1 MNGKRV
7 LITGGNTGMG
17 LASAKALAQKG
28 AHVIITS
35 RNNERGINA
44 VREIN
49 DYSGHASAE
58 MMLCDLA
65 SLESIRAFCQ
75 AFISRW
81 QTLDVLINNAG
92 VVETKRSETTDGFEK
107 TIGVNH
113 LGPFLLT
120 NLLLDKIKAAPQGRI
135 IMVSSG
141 AHKWGRIDFEDPHLK
156 KEYSVW
162 KAYGQSKLA
171 NILFAL
177 SLDQRLS
184 GTPVTVNSL
193 HPGAVSTSLGVNR
206 ETGFGRGI
214 HAVLRPFFQTSEEGA
229 ATAVYLASS
238 PEAASVSGKYFENMQ
253 PIVPSNTAL
262 DRNLAEDLWKW
273 SEKEINDVN

>member
-17 LASAKALAQKG
+17 LASAKALAKKG

-49 DYSGHASAE
+49 NYSGKDSAE
-58 MMLCDLA
+58 MMICDLA
-65 SLESIRAFCQ
+65 SLESIRSFCRD
-75 AFISRW
+75 FTSRW
-81 QTLDVLINNAG
+81 HSLDVLINNAG
-92 VVETKRSETTDGFEK
+92 VVQTKRAETADGFEK

-113 LGPFLLT
+113 IGPFLLT
-120 NLLLDKIKAAPQGRI
+120 NLLLDTLKAAPQGRI

-141 AHKWGRIDFEDPHLK
+141 AHKWGCIHFEDPHFK
-156 KEYSVW
+156 ANYSVW

-177 SLDQRLS
+177 SLNQRLS
-184 GTPVTVNSL
+184 GSNVTVNSL
-193 HPGAVSTSLGVNR
+193 HPGAVSTSLGVDR
-206 ETGFGRGI
+206 DTGFGRGI
-214 HAVLRPFFQTSEEGA
+214 HAVLRPFFQTAEEGA
-229 ATAVYLASS
+229 STAVYLASAD
-238 PEAASVSGKYFENMQ
+238 EAASISGKYFENMQ
-253 PIVPSNTAL
+253 PIVPSNSAL
-262 DRNLAEDLWKW
+262 DRGLAEDLWKW
-273 SEKEINDVN
+273 SEKEIANAR